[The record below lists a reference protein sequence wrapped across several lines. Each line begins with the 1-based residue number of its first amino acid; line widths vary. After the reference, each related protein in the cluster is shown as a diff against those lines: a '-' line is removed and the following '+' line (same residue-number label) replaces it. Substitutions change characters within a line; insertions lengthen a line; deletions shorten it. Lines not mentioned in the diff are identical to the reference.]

1 MELRQQAELDV
12 KRILSAHG
20 PDLGNIRA
28 FLDLAVQE
36 TGGYWEDP
44 NPDFVGIDAN
54 VRAGH
59 VRQFAAGQMSGSAN
73 KAPVLRTLKLKVV
86 SFAGLHL
93 YTPEGQRMRTRKRP
107 VNRRTGKPMRAVDA
121 NAGLEPL
128 FDLGSTPQE
137 SPDAVQPLFGHDS
150 SAHPYEIS
158 ILMDIDLGSKTLRA
172 ASVAAIDWGSDDKGR
187 KIYYE
192 EEIPAIAMVG
202 RSGPDDG
209 DSLPTAPDGWNEP
222 DSGGF
227 DEFLG
232 DEGEE
237 TGSGPA

>member
-1 MELRQQAELDV
+1 MELWQQAESDV
-12 KRILSAHG
+12 KCILSAHG

-44 NPDFVGIDAN
+44 NPDFVSIDAN

-59 VRQFAAGQMSGSAN
+59 VRQFAAGQMIGTAN
-73 KAPVLRTLKLKVV
+73 KSPVLRTLKLKVV

-93 YTPEGQRMRTRKRP
+93 YTPEGRRMRTRKRP
-107 VNRRTGKPMRAVDA
+107 VNRRTRKPMRAVDP

-128 FDLGSTPQE
+128 FDLGPTPQE
-137 SPDAVQPLFGHDS
+137 VPLFGHDS
-150 SAHPYEIS
+150 SALPYEIS
-158 ILMDIDLGSKTLRA
+158 ILMDIDLGSKTLKA

-192 EEIPAIAMVG
+192 EEIPAKAMVG
-202 RSGPDDG
+202 RGGPDDG
-209 DSLPTAPDGWNEP
+209 GSLPTASDGWDEP
-222 DSGGF
+222 GSGGF

-237 TGSGPA
+237 TGSSPA